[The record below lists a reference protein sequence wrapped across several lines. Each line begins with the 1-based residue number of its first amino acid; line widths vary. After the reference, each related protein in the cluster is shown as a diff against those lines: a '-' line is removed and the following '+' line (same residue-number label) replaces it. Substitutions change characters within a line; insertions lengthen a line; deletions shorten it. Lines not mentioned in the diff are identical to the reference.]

1 MELIPN
7 TIEWQLLASVFSG
20 TNDERETVLNR
31 LRPDH
36 FVSDNGKEIAQRVWN
51 EFKHHP
57 QADTAYY
64 SGINSGKDI
73 KAVLSA
79 LYKSGCGVY
88 TGQQLAAAV
97 NSFRE
102 LRESERAYKNMLD
115 VIMDRTKSKR
125 EKLAEI
131 QGCIDASHR
140 YTAAADS
147 GNLYI
152 ANYSEKPKHIG
163 TGFPEIDHLLGGGFK
178 AGTVATIGARPS
190 TGKTTLALNIAASD
204 PGVKTVIFTLEMTSG
219 DIYDKLIADKANVN
233 YKTAQAHEV
242 RLETC
247 RRIIDRYK
255 NMTVIDDVYEIED
268 ICEIIREMRP
278 DIVVVDYVQIIRSHL
293 KFPDNRQRIDY
304 ISQLLKAATKAVKC
318 CTILL
323 SQLTRQG
330 KVEPQMTDLKES
342 GGLEQ
347 DSDYVILMHRPYV
360 LDKSEGVD
368 KGETKLKLD
377 KNKYGL
383 CGIIHMN
390 FVGNYQRFEEEQI
403 AHPAPPDKDEKP
415 ISADDDL
422 PF

>member
-7 TIEWQLLASVFSG
+7 AIEWQLLASVFSG

-31 LRPDH
+31 LRPEH
-36 FVSDNGKEIAQRVWN
+36 FVSDSGKEIAQRVWN
-51 EFKHHP
+51 EYKTHP

-88 TGQQLAAAV
+88 TGQQLSAAV

-102 LRESERAYKNMLD
+102 LRESEQAYKNMLN

-131 QGCIDASHR
+131 QNRIGSSHR
-140 YTAAADS
+140 YAAAADS
-147 GNLYI
+147 GSAYI
-152 ANYSEKPKHIG
+152 DNYSEKPKHIG
-163 TGFPEIDHLLGGGFK
+163 TGFPEIDHLLSGGFK

-190 TGKTTLALNIAASD
+190 TGKTTLALNIAAND
-204 PGVKTVIFTLEMTSG
+204 PGIKTLIFTLEMTSG

-233 YKTAQAHEV
+233 YTAAQAHEL
-242 RLETC
+242 RLDTC
-247 RRIIDRYK
+247 RKIIDRYR

-268 ICEIIREMRP
+268 ICEIIREIRP
-278 DIVVVDYVQIIRSHL
+278 DVVVVDYVQIIRSHL

-360 LDKSEGVD
+360 LDKSENVD

-390 FVGNYQRFEEEQI
+390 FVGNYQRFEPDEI
-403 AHPAPPDKDEKP
+403 AHPAPPEKEEP
-415 ISADDDL
+415 VSADDDL

>member
-7 TIEWQLLASVFSG
+7 AIEWQLLASVFSG

-31 LRPDH
+31 LRPEH
-36 FVSDNGKEIAQRVWN
+36 FVSDSGREIAGRVWTEYKN
-51 EFKHHP
+51 HP
-57 QADTAYY
+57 QADTAFY
-64 SGINSGKDI
+64 SGLNSGRDI
-73 KAVLSA
+73 KTVLAA
-79 LYKSGCGVY
+79 LYKAGCGVY
-88 TGQQLAAAV
+88 TGQQLSAAV

-102 LRESERAYKNMLD
+102 LRESELAYKNMLD
-115 VIMDRTKSKR
+115 VIMDKGKSKR

-131 QGCIDASHR
+131 QNGLTSSKRHA
-140 YTAAADS
+140 AAADS
-147 GNLYI
+147 GSAYLY
-152 ANYSEKPKHIG
+152 NYNEKPKHIG
-163 TGFPEIDHLLGGGFK
+163 TGFPEMDHLLSGGFK

-190 TGKTTLALNIAASD
+190 TGKTTFALNIAAND
-204 PGVKTVIFTLEMTSG
+204 PEIKSLIFTLEMTSG
-219 DIYDKLIADKANVN
+219 DIYDKLIADKANVS
-233 YKTAQAHEV
+233 YKTAQAHEL
-242 RLETC
+242 RLDTC
-247 RRIIDRYK
+247 RQIIDQYR

-268 ICEIIREMRP
+268 ICEIIRELRP

-323 SQLTRQG
+323 SQLTRAG
-330 KVEPQMTDLKES
+330 KKEPQMTDLKES

-360 LDKSEGVD
+360 LDKSEEVD
-368 KGETKLKLD
+368 KGETKLKID

-383 CGIIHMN
+383 CGVIHMN
-390 FVGNYQRFEEEQI
+390 FVGNYQRFEPDEI
-403 AHPAPPDKDEKP
+403 AHPAPPEKDEKP